1 MQKRPRQTRLPGMD
15 DDEPQR
21 PTSEKGP
28 KAKGG
33 SKAGETGTTGPGG
46 PTRGAASP
54 GRSSRGAGKR
64 SSRSSSE
71 MERVEPSVP
80 VPGTLDPGVNFKD
93 ELLEMPLA
101 VLPEGVPDGVPDLR
115 GKTVY
120 AVDAASLI
128 FQVFHAIAE
137 MTNPLGQPVNAV
149 FGFTRDIFYLLEQKQ
164 PDYLFCAFD
173 LPGATIR
180 HDQYEEYKAHRDEMP
195 DELAPQIGMII
206 RMLQAMDVP
215 ILAHEGYEADDVLA
229 TLARQVE
236 EHGGECILVTND
248 KDCRQLITDHVRLY
262 NVRKDQIFDREA
274 LEADWGIRPDQ
285 VVDFQA
291 LVGDSVDN
299 VPGVPLIGPKIAKE
313 LLQEYGTLD
322 EVLAR
327 AGEVRGK
334 KRSENLQNFK
344 HLALLSRD
352 LVRLHT
358 DLPLRIDW
366 KRGET
371 AHMDREAALP
381 LFEEWG
387 FHGFANKVRA
397 ELDARHAPSRW
408 ETQCEVVEQADALA
422 ALVAQLRQQNAIAIR
437 VRGTHPWPT
446 WAELTAVVLASEAGQ
461 AYYIPIAPPNGSLES
476 LALSYE
482 FPHALPA
489 AEVLPILKP
498 LLEDEG
504 IAKIG
509 HNLKY
514 DTILLRQAGVKLAG
528 QKLDLYVASYLL
540 DAGERN
546 HSLEEL
552 TKRYLRHTLSREDAH
567 GHLGTATSSGTARS
581 RASTA
586 SAELPVHEAAAQ
598 RVDALCRLQPVLW
611 QYLEQAELLALY
623 QDLERPLIDVLVELE
638 INGIHV
644 DRQRLAQLSE
654 LYTKRLLELE
664 QSIYRLAGREFNIAS
679 PKQLQ
684 EVLFNELGFAAKKK
698 TRTGIS
704 TEASVLE
711 ELALEHELPRQIIEY
726 RQFAKLKGT
735 YVDAL
740 PDMINPRTGR
750 VHCSFNQAVTAT
762 GRLSSSDP
770 NLQNI
775 PIRTEEGREIRSAFQ
790 PGPEGWQLLAADY
803 SQIELRILAHFCGDE
818 ALCGA
823 FERDE
828 DIHRAVAAEVYG
840 VPLTEVSSQQRRNA
854 KAVNFGIIYGLSPW
868 GLAKQLGIEQDEAGA
883 FIDAYFQRYPRVEE
897 FLAQVLA
904 ECRAKGYVRTI
915 LGRRRAIHGV
925 RSGVHRQR
933 NLPERTAIN
942 TVVQGSAADI
952 IKLAMIRLHDRLQ
965 AESIAAAML
974 LQIHDE
980 LVFEVADRQLAQLAA
995 LVVQE
1000 MSSVYPLNVP
1010 LKVDVSAGANWASL
1024 QPIP

>member
-15 DDEPQR
+15 EDAPQR
-21 PTSEKGP
+21 PASGKRGQ
-28 KAKGG
+28 AGG
-33 SKAGETGTTGPGG
+33 SKAGGESTAGAGATPRSGASSSG
-46 PTRGAASP
+46 RG
-54 GRSSRGAGKR
+54 SRGAGQR
-64 SSRSSSE
+64 SSRSSGE
-71 MERVEPSVP
+71 MQRVEPSVP
-80 VPGTLDPGVNFKD
+80 VPGTLDPGVNYKD

-149 FGFTRDIFYLLEQKQ
+149 YGFTRDIFYLLEQKQ

-180 HDQYEEYKAHRDEMP
+180 HDQYAEYKAHRDEMP

-229 TLARQVE
+229 TLARQIE
-236 EHGGECILVTND
+236 EHGGECVLVTSD

-262 NVRKDQIFDREA
+262 NVRKDQIFDQAA

-313 LLQEYGTLD
+313 LLQEYDTLD
-322 EVLAR
+322 EVLAH
-327 AGEVRGK
+327 AAEVRGK

-344 HLALLSRD
+344 DQALLSRD
-352 LVRLHT
+352 LVRLHH
-358 DLPLRIDW
+358 DLPLRVDW
-366 KRGET
+366 QRGET
-371 AHMDREAALP
+371 ANMDREAALP
-381 LFEEWG
+381 LFVEWG
-387 FHGFANKVRA
+387 FHGFADKVRA

-422 ALVAQLRQQNAIAIR
+422 ALVSQLRQKDAVAIR

-446 WAELTAVVLASEAGQ
+446 WAELSAIVLADQAGQ
-461 AYYIPIAPPNGSLES
+461 AYYIPVAPPDGSLES

-489 AEVLPILKP
+489 AEVLPILQP

-504 IAKIG
+504 VAKIG

-552 TKRYLRHTLSREDAH
+552 SKRYLRHTLPREDAH
-567 GHLGTATSSGTARS
+567 GHLGTASTSGTTRRA
-581 RASTA
+581 ASTA
-586 SAELPVHEAAAQ
+586 STEMPAHEAAAQ

-611 QYLEQAELLALY
+611 QYLEKAELASLY
-623 QDLERPLIDVLVELE
+623 QDLERPLIDVLVEMELT
-638 INGIHV
+638 GIYV
-644 DRQRLAQLSE
+644 DRQRLSELSE
-654 LYTKRLLELE
+654 QYTARLLELE

-711 ELALEHELPRQIIEY
+711 ELALEHELPRQIIEF

-750 VHCSFNQAVTAT
+750 VHCSFNQGVTAT

-775 PIRTEEGREIRSAFQ
+775 PIRTEEGREIRSAFR
-790 PGPEGWQLLAADY
+790 PGHEGWQLLAADY
-803 SQIELRILAHFCGDE
+803 SQIELRVLAHFCGDE

-840 VPLTEVSSQQRRNA
+840 VPSAEVTSLQRRNA

-868 GLAKQLGIEQDEAGA
+868 GLAKQLGIEQTEAA
-883 FIDAYFQRYPRVEE
+883 EFIDAYFQRYSRVEE

-915 LGRRRAIHGV
+915 LGRRRAIHGI

-965 AESIAAAML
+965 GESIAAAML

-980 LVFEVADRQLAQLAA
+980 LVFEVADRQASELAA

-1010 LKVDVSAGANWASL
+1010 LKVDVSVGANWASL

>member
-1 MQKRPRQTRLPGMD
+1 MD

-21 PTSEKGP
+21 SSPEKRP
-28 KAKGG
+28 RSKDT
-33 SKAGETGTTGPGG
+33 SKAGDESTAGPAA
-46 PTRGAASP
+46 PVRGSSS
-54 GRSSRGAGKR
+54 GRGSRGAGQR
-64 SSRSSSE
+64 ASRSAGE
-71 MERVEPSVP
+71 IKRVEPSVP
-80 VPGTLDPGVNFKD
+80 VPGTLDPGVNYKD

-149 FGFTRDIFYLLEQKQ
+149 YGFTRDIFNLLEQKK

-236 EHGGECILVTND
+236 EHGGECILVTSD

-262 NVRKDQIFDREA
+262 NVRKDQIFDRAA
-274 LEADWGIRPDQ
+274 LEAEWGIRPDQ

-327 AGEVRGK
+327 AGEIRGK
-334 KRSENLQNFK
+334 KRSENLQTYK
-344 HLALLSRD
+344 HQALLSRD
-352 LVRLHT
+352 LVRLHN

-387 FHGFANKVRA
+387 FHGFADKIRA

-408 ETQCEVVEQADALA
+408 ETRCEVIEQIDALHS
-422 ALVAQLRQQNAIAIR
+422 LVSQLRQQRSIALR

-446 WAELTAVVLASEAGQ
+446 WADLTAIVLASEAGQ
-461 AYYIPIAPPNGSLES
+461 AYYIPMAPPNGSLES

-489 AEVLPILKP
+489 AEVVPILKP

-504 IAKIG
+504 IAKVG

-552 TKRYLRHTLSREDAH
+552 TKRYLRHTLPREDAH
-567 GHLGTATSSGTARS
+567 GHLGTSISSGNTRS
-581 RASTA
+581 RTGSAAST
-586 SAELPVHEAAAQ
+586 ELPVHEAAAQ

-611 QYLEQAELLALY
+611 QYLEQAQLLSLY
-623 QDLERPLIDVLVELE
+623 QDLERPLIDVLAELE
-638 INGIHV
+638 LNGIYV

-654 LYTKRLLELE
+654 LYAKRLVELE

-711 ELALEHELPRQIIEY
+711 ELAEEHELPRQILEY

-740 PDMINPRTGR
+740 PGMINPRTGR

-762 GRLSSSDP
+762 GRLSS
-770 NLQNI
+770 
-775 PIRTEEGREIRSAFQ
+775 RMR
-790 PGPEGWQLLAADY
+790 
-803 SQIELRILAHFCGDE
+803 
-818 ALCGA
+818 
-823 FERDE
+823 
-828 DIHRAVAAEVYG
+828 
-840 VPLTEVSSQQRRNA
+840 
-854 KAVNFGIIYGLSPW
+854 
-868 GLAKQLGIEQDEAGA
+868 
-883 FIDAYFQRYPRVEE
+883 
-897 FLAQVLA
+897 
-904 ECRAKGYVRTI
+904 CRA
-915 LGRRRAIHGV
+915 
-925 RSGVHRQR
+925 
-933 NLPERTAIN
+933 
-942 TVVQGSAADI
+942 
-952 IKLAMIRLHDRLQ
+952 
-965 AESIAAAML
+965 
-974 LQIHDE
+974 
-980 LVFEVADRQLAQLAA
+980 
-995 LVVQE
+995 
-1000 MSSVYPLNVP
+1000 
-1010 LKVDVSAGANWASL
+1010 
-1024 QPIP
+1024 